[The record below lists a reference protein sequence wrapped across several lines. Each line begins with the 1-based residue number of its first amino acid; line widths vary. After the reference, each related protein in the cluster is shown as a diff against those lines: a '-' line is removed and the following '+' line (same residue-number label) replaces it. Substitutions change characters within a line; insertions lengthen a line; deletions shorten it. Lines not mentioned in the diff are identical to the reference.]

1 MFELIKSSKDI
12 KNFLDK
18 TNSLHD
24 GYIIGVQYANNGISR
39 IEHGHLFNP
48 EQTKLILR
56 ILVTSICDTIIEI
69 EFENLLEWQ
78 IRDDQTDIIDT
89 AVIFNEQHWI
99 VWTDNAYNNMN
110 ELKNGSYVIAQSM
123 KWRIKEVLDN
133 IQD

>member
-48 EQTKLILR
+48 EQTKLSLQ
-56 ILVTSICDTIIEI
+56 ILVTSICDSIVEI
-69 EFENLLEWQ
+69 EFEELLEWQ
-78 IRDDQTDIIDT
+78 IKDNQWDITDT
-89 AVIFNEQHWI
+89 TVIFADQHWI
-99 VWTDNAYNNMN
+99 VWSDDVYTNMD
-110 ELKNGSYVIAQSM
+110 EIKKGSYAIAKSM
-123 KWRIKEVLDN
+123 RWRILEKN
-133 IQD
+133 